1 MIEWIEVQGVRNLPT
16 QRVPLAAL
24 VVVTGANA
32 QGKSSLLEALYM
44 LATTRSYRTREPREA
59 IAYEADFLRLEG
71 ALPGPGKDLTNL
83 AFSLSRTRGERLLSV
98 GECTAKLAEYL
109 ALLPT
114 LALSGESTRTVAGS
128 PSERRR
134 LMDRATAAAAP
145 AHLVDLGEYRRAL
158 AHRNQLLRIGGAGG
172 ATGQAGDAVLE
183 PWDELV
189 GAAGDR
195 IARRRA
201 QQVAAWQD
209 DIASWPEL
217 FPEGASARLVYR
229 EAGHDPAGGTLA
241 RRLAQRR
248 EQDRREGHTTI
259 GPHRDDLRLELE
271 GKDLFRFG
279 SAGQVRSA
287 LVALTLAQARQVRR
301 TRGGARPVIVLDDA
315 DTDLDPARLT
325 GLLEAAAREGQVVAA
340 TSKPGA
346 LVPDRAARFTA
357 RSGRIEP
364 GS

>member
-1 MIEWIEVQGVRNLPT
+1 MIAWIEVQGLRNLEP
-16 QRVPLAAL
+16 QRVPLGEL

-44 LATTRSYRTREPREA
+44 LATTRSYRTREPRDA
-59 IAYEADFLRLEG
+59 IAYGAEFLRLAG
-71 ALPGPGKDLTNL
+71 ALPGPGREVTEL
-83 AFSLSRTRGERLLSV
+83 AFSLARIRGERLLSV
-98 GECTAKLAEYL
+98 GQCTAKLAEYL

-114 LALSGESTRTVAGS
+114 LALSGESTRIVAGS

-134 LMDRATAAAAP
+134 LMDRATAAADP
-145 AHLVDLGEYRRAL
+145 AHLADLGEYRRAL
-158 AHRNQLLRIGGAGG
+158 AHRNQLLRSGAP
-172 ATGQAGDAVLE
+172 GQPADAVLE

-189 GAAGDR
+189 GGAGDR

-229 EAGHDPAGGTLA
+229 EAGHDPAGTTLA
-241 RRLAQRR
+241 QRLAQRR

-287 LVALTLAQARQVRR
+287 LVALTLAQARQVQR
-301 TRGGARPVIVLDDA
+301 TRGGARPLLVLDDA
-315 DTDLDPARLT
+315 DTDLDPTRLT

-346 LVPDRAARFTA
+346 PVPERAARWTA

-364 GS
+364 GP